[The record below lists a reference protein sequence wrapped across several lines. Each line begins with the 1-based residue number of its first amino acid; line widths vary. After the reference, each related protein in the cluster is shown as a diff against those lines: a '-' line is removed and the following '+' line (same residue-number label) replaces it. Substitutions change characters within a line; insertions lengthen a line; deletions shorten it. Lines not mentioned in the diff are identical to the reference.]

1 MGGGYAGNV
10 TGISEGSKA
19 KQSKQASDRSK
30 AGRHLFG
37 DVLHVYLWVPRARPD
52 IPIVLLPPPPNH
64 VLLFLC
70 LLGLTR
76 TDGRRSNWLMVAD
89 RRCRLGR
96 DGREVGRYYS
106 ESKGKEKGGKLAD
119 YSAPNETCMSPV
131 FADNRQ
137 IRQADIYNINFKCYR
152 PDH

>member
-1 MGGGYAGNV
+1 M
-10 TGISEGSKA
+10 
-19 KQSKQASDRSK
+19 
-30 AGRHLFG
+30 
-37 DVLHVYLWVPRARPD
+37 
-52 IPIVLLPPPPNH
+52 
-64 VLLFLC
+64 
-70 LLGLTR
+70 
-76 TDGRRSNWLMVAD
+76 MVAD